1 MIIAELNR
9 WIKIEIATRSKGSTG
24 VPTEAY
30 TDLFETWAGVSYGG
44 GSFNSDNAGENIR
57 VDAIFTIRYEP
68 TVNYKCRIF
77 YEMQYYKIDHIEII
91 GRNEGL
97 RLKCIMFTEEV

>member
-1 MIIAELNR
+1 MLVAELNR
-9 WIKIEIATRSKGSTG
+9 WIKIEKATVAKGSIG
-24 VPTEAY
+24 VPKETY

-44 GSFNSDNAGENIR
+44 GSLNSDNAGENVR
-57 VDAIFTIRYEP
+57 VDAIFTTRFEDQ
-68 TVNYKCRIF
+68 VNYKCRIF

-97 RLKCIMFTEEV
+97 RIKTVRWTEEV